1 MKKFLLCGAVLTLA
15 ACSGIPSNINDDK
28 VFFAFDS
35 AVITDESRE
44 ALETQSLYLKKNPE
58 KTVVLEGHC
67 DERGSTEYNLA
78 LGALRAGNAAH
89 VMIAD
94 GIEPERI
101 KTISYGKERPQYP
114 GTGEEVWALNRNSTT
129 KVIDVEQEK

>member
-1 MKKFLLCGAVLTLA
+1 MNKILLAGIALGMV
-15 ACSGIPSNINDDK
+15 ACAGPDHIDDNK

-35 AVITDESRE
+35 AAISDDSRTELES
-44 ALETQSLYLKKNPE
+44 QSLYMKNNPDIN
-58 KTVVLEGHC
+58 VILEGHC

-89 VMIAD
+89 VLISE

-129 KVIDVEQEK
+129 KVVDAE

>member
-67 DERGSTEYNLA
+67 DERG
-78 LGALRAGNAAH
+78 
-89 VMIAD
+89 
-94 GIEPERI
+94 
-101 KTISYGKERPQYP
+101 
-114 GTGEEVWALNRNSTT
+114 
-129 KVIDVEQEK
+129 

>member
-1 MKKFLLCGAVLTLA
+1 MKKFLLATIVLGLA
-15 ACSGIPSNINDDK
+15 ACSGVPSDINDDK

-35 AVITDESRE
+35 AQISDESRE
-44 ALETQSLYLKKNPE
+44 NLETQSLYLKKNPE
-58 KTVVLEGHC
+58 KIVTLEGHC

-89 VMIAD
+89 VLIKD

-114 GTGEEVWALNRNSTT
+114 GTGEEVWAKNRNSTT
-129 KVIDVEQEK
+129 KVSE